1 MKVTEMTILENYL
14 YLLLK
19 VLQRLVG
26 KYSLKLSAI
35 EQVTGKKFSS
45 VNNIE
50 FTVYDAIKVA
60 GGPTDE
66 ADLTAIPYY
75 DIVKNGG
82 YVFIPRRATDN
93 EEERLEICRPFVED
107 EIKDYLTE
115 NNITNVLALRK
126 LVHKKTIVSR
136 VQKRIEKKNLNLSS
150 SQIEGLIEKRIKELK
165 YIRDGLNNATKEIKI
180 ADKAEIEAK
189 ETKSIIEDRQRQE
202 TGVKNAEEDSLDKA
216 LERLHALSNPESENE
231 ENESEN
237 IEDEKNLDLM
247 NQLLNQ
253 LEEQKEKVLV
263 SARNDSRQRNL
274 NRLELNF
281 DENSGKQMI
290 RDEYTKNPD
299 EMMNKILGR
308 Y

>member
-1 MKVTEMTILENYL
+1 M
-14 YLLLK
+14 
-19 VLQRLVG
+19 
-26 KYSLKLSAI
+26 
-35 EQVTGKKFSS
+35 
-45 VNNIE
+45 
-50 FTVYDAIKVA
+50 
-60 GGPTDE
+60 
-66 ADLTAIPYY
+66 
-75 DIVKNGG
+75 
-82 YVFIPRRATDN
+82 
-93 EEERLEICRPFVED
+93 
-107 EIKDYLTE
+107 
-115 NNITNVLALRK
+115 
-126 LVHKKTIVSR
+126 SR

-165 YIRDGLNNATKEIKI
+165 YIRDGLNNATKEIEI

-202 TGVKNAEEDSLDKA
+202 TGAKNTEEDSLDKA

-231 ENESEN
+231 SEN
-237 IEDEKNLDLM
+237 IEDEKNVDLM

>member
-1 MKVTEMTILENYL
+1 M
-14 YLLLK
+14 
-19 VLQRLVG
+19 
-26 KYSLKLSAI
+26 
-35 EQVTGKKFSS
+35 
-45 VNNIE
+45 
-50 FTVYDAIKVA
+50 
-60 GGPTDE
+60 
-66 ADLTAIPYY
+66 
-75 DIVKNGG
+75 
-82 YVFIPRRATDN
+82 
-93 EEERLEICRPFVED
+93 
-107 EIKDYLTE
+107 
-115 NNITNVLALRK
+115 
-126 LVHKKTIVSR
+126 SR

-165 YIRDGLNNATKEIKI
+165 YIRDGLNNATKEIEI

-189 ETKSIIEDRQRQE
+189 ETKNIIEDRQRQE
-202 TGVKNAEEDSLDKA
+202 TGAKNAEEDSLDKA

-237 IEDEKNLDLM
+237 IEDEGNVDLM